1 LQWLFCQNEL
11 RHVAQFVMDVW
22 NLWEHLKSCIIGTVG
37 LWSLGNLFAPN
48 VCINGIASS
57 WRELHRQANMKHILF
72 IDVRNAMRSPIAAAW
87 FNHLAKDWAQAQSCG
102 TMPAPH
108 ISLLTVQ
115 VMAEVG
121 IDLSNHSTQPV
132 SQTLLN
138 QSDIIVLMGRDIYPS
153 AFAPTLVWDF
163 EDMNSESLERV
174 REVRD
179 RIFRQVEAFV
189 KHLRRAHHEEI
200 AWQVQI
206 QQQLLNEYLIP
217 I

>member
-1 LQWLFCQNEL
+1 
-11 RHVAQFVMDVW
+11 
-22 NLWEHLKSCIIGTVG
+22 
-37 LWSLGNLFAPN
+37 
-48 VCINGIASS
+48 
-57 WRELHRQANMKHILF
+57 MKHILF

-87 FNHLAKDWAQAQSCG
+87 FNHLAKGWAQARSCG

-121 IDLSNHSTQPV
+121 IDLSHHSTQPV

-138 QSDIIVLMGRDIYPS
+138 QSDIIVLMGKDIHPS

-163 EDMNSESLERV
+163 EDTSDKSLERV
-174 REVRD
+174 RELRD
-179 RIFRQVEAFV
+179 RIFHRVEAFV
-189 KHLRRAHHEEI
+189 KHLRRACDDEI